1 MQTENMTIE
10 YKSLKKVQGK
20 NAKISELAETCV
32 CLANSQ
38 GGIIVVGIED
48 KDKEPPV
55 GQQIEQ
61 ELVNKLVA
69 QLRSLTSSV
78 GFASPEIKIHE
89 NGAEYFQFRV
99 LPSSRTIA
107 TTSTGKVFVRITD
120 NCFAVS
126 GEELTRLAAEK
137 NAFQWELVSSKSV
150 RIEDIKKQTIKQ
162 FADDI
167 RKSDRVKEHVKR
179 LTDIEIIEHYNF
191 TEGANLTNLGIL
203 WLGNAA
209 QRSRI
214 AYPITVQYIVYDDY
228 ENKIRKES
236 WQDYSLSP
244 KELVLNIENEAKEL
258 NYFHEF
264 PDGLFRKR
272 IHHYDPRVIRE
283 LLINAIAHKTYT
295 VSGDIFIEVY
305 PDRLEIKNPGK
316 LPLGITKN
324 NILHQQFSRNPH
336 LKRVFHD
343 LKLMEGE
350 GSGYDLIYEIDSRDS
365 KPFPEIIT
373 DFDSTKVIQSSK
385 IMDEEAVYLLDFL
398 TQHYQLS
405 QREFIALGIIA
416 RNKKILSTQLAGELQ
431 LTEEERMRSFV
442 GRLLEQNIIVSQ
454 GAKKGTAYLINPRLI
469 ADSKLN
475 IKPTLKTIEP
485 HVLKVLIEEDLKI
498 HPDSTIRAIHKRLKE
513 VAFEELQRSVYAMVK
528 DGKIDHTG
536 GKTYRKY
543 FLK

>member
-1 MQTENMTIE
+1 MIPEDKNIE
-10 YKSLKKVQGK
+10 YKSLKKVSGK
-20 NAKISELAETCV
+20 NAKLSELAETCV

-38 GGIIVVGIED
+38 GGLIIVGIED
-48 KDKEPPV
+48 KYKAPPA
-55 GQQIEQ
+55 GQTIEQ
-61 ELVNKLVA
+61 ELVNKTIS

-78 GFASPEIKIHE
+78 GIADYEILRHE
-89 NGAEYFQFRV
+89 NGGEYFQFRV

-107 TTSTGKVFVRITD
+107 TTSTGKVFMRVSD
-120 NCFAVS
+120 NCFPVS
-126 GEELTRLAAEK
+126 GDELTHLAAEK

-150 RIEDIKKQTIKQ
+150 STSTINPENIKQ

-167 RKSDRVKEHVKR
+167 RNSDRVKNHVKQ
-179 LTDIEIIEHYNF
+179 LTDIEIIEHYNLSD
-191 TEGANLTNLGIL
+191 GNYLTNLGIL
-203 WLGNAA
+203 WLGNAL

-236 WQDYSLSP
+236 WHDNALNP
-244 KELVLNIENEAKEL
+244 KALLFDIEQEAKEL
-258 NYFHEF
+258 KYFHEF

-316 LPLGITKN
+316 LPLGITRD
-324 NILHQQFSRNPH
+324 NILHQQHRRNPH
-336 LKRVFHD
+336 LIRVLHD

-365 KPFPEIIT
+365 KAFPEIIV

-385 IMDEEAVYLLDFL
+385 IIDEEAVYLLDFISQHFQL
-398 TQHYQLS
+398 T
-405 QREFIALGIIA
+405 QREFIALGVIA
-416 RNKKILSTQLAGELQ
+416 RHKKILSTQLAIELQ
-431 LTEEERMRSFV
+431 LAEEERMRSFT
-442 GRLLEQNIIVSQ
+442 GRLLELNIIISQ
-454 GAKKGTAYLINPRLI
+454 GVKKGTAYLINPKLI
-469 ADSKLN
+469 SDSKLN

-485 HVLKVLIEEDLKI
+485 HVLKALIEEDLKHYPESSIRDI
-498 HPDSTIRAIHKRLKE
+498 HNRLKD
-513 VAFEELQRSVYAMVK
+513 VPFEELQRIVYSMV
-528 DGKIDHTG
+528 DEGKVKYSG

-543 FLK
+543 FNS